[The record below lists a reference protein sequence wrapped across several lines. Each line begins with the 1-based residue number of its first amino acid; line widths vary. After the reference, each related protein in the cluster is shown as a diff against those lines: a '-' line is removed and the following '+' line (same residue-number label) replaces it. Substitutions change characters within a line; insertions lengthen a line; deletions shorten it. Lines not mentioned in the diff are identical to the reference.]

1 MHKFM
6 PGWTFKIEFSVL
18 ARQKDKAKQPSTC
31 ASASSSAVTLPA
43 ATSPPSVPAQPS
55 WLSQDRWGPRS
66 RAEVTG
72 FVLQWYMK
80 PVTTLGCHTKQTQR
94 NALLEMLP
102 YRYLQTAGGTTN
114 SPALGQKLQTFSS
127 YTLPVSLDCTNQST
141 GKKSWTIYHL
151 LNYIPP
157 HAQKLISLQ
166 HFPHTKG
173 TENTREHQ
181 QH

>member
-1 MHKFM
+1 
-6 PGWTFKIEFSVL
+6 
-18 ARQKDKAKQPSTC
+18 
-31 ASASSSAVTLPA
+31 
-43 ATSPPSVPAQPS
+43 
-55 WLSQDRWGPRS
+55 
-66 RAEVTG
+66 
-72 FVLQWYMK
+72 MK

-114 SPALGQKLQTFSS
+114 SPALGQKLQTFAS
-127 YTLPVSLDCTNQST
+127 YTLPVSLDCTM
-141 GKKSWTIYHL
+141 
-151 LNYIPP
+151 NYIPP